1 MNNCRENGRN
11 ALSTCLNLPKNISI
25 IETSI
30 FKKSN
35 GDEAKYNNLIYQC
48 IGCIVSG
55 IKLTE
60 VMNELKNDRVEW
72 DDIMYDEH
80 KLRQNE
86 EDDFIENPF
95 QVEEGVL
102 ECYKCGSKRT
112 ISYTKQTR
120 SADEPASVIAT
131 CINCK
136 NKWVYSG

>member
-1 MNNCRENGRN
+1 MAMRETGKNV
-11 ALSTCLNLPKNISI
+11 LTMYLDIPKNITI
-25 IETSI
+25 IESI
-30 FKKSN
+30 VYKKT
-35 GDEAKYNNLIYQC
+35 GDDVVRYNNLIYQVV
-48 IGCIVSG
+48 GHIVSG
-55 IKLTE
+55 IKLSAL
-60 VMNELKNDRVEW
+60 MYNLKNNKFEW
-72 DDIMYDEH
+72 DDVIYDDH
-80 KLRQNE
+80 KIRQNE

>member
-1 MNNCRENGRN
+1 MTFRENGKK
-11 ALSTCLNLPKNISI
+11 ALSTCLNIPKNITI
-25 IETSI
+25 IENSVY
-30 FKKSN
+30 KKC
-35 GDEAKYNNLIYQC
+35 GDDEERYNNLIYQC
-48 IGCIVSG
+48 IGSIASG
-55 IKLTE
+55 VKLT
-60 VMNELKNDRVEW
+60 NLLDNLKSGKIEW
-72 DDIMYDEH
+72 DDIVYDEH

>member
-1 MNNCRENGRN
+1 MNRENGKN
-11 ALSTCLNLPKNISI
+11 ALATCLTLPKNITI
-25 IETSI
+25 IEGII
-30 FKKSN
+30 FKKAN

-48 IGCIVSG
+48 IGAIVSG
-55 IKLTE
+55 IKLTD
-60 VMNELKNDRVEW
+60 VMNDLKSGRVEW
-72 DDIMYDEH
+72 DDVIYDEH
-80 KLRQNE
+80 KIRQNE